1 MGRYCRVALPRLF
14 VSRSVRS
21 MLAGAAMTASV
32 LIAYGSGCSVW
43 FATPTAVKQRFVP
56 TGLGSPGIIFGR

>member
-1 MGRYCRVALPRLF
+1 
-14 VSRSVRS
+14 